1 MTEQAISLAQA
12 NLKMALWQVDAETMS
27 NSELYVWLSDSGLSP
42 EITIRLHEL
51 ATFTK
56 RIGSKV
62 FVVGKIVLIKII
74 EFVKAHP
81 FLVTGAGIGAA
92 VGTAVATLI
101 TAIPFLGQLL
111 APVAIALGIAIT
123 VVGAVVGHRLDKGF
137 LGVGEDIVEIA
148 QEFFKLLAD
157 VFNTSFRHVIT
168 A

>member
-27 NSELYVWLSDSGLSP
+27 NSELYVWLSDSELSP

-62 FVVGKIVLIKII
+62 FAVGKIVLIKII

-137 LGVGEDIVEIA
+137 PSVGEDIVEIA